1 LATPRDDG
9 EHTEQAFSSMEKL
22 TAPLRCQPCG
32 PLILHAP
39 CGFTSHALI
48 AQCGRTPAFGADDE
62 EEDYWGCG
70 GGQRVAY

>member
-1 LATPRDDG
+1 MSFTFASHWRLQVLLLVPRDDG
-9 EHTEQAFSSMEKL
+9 EHTDTAFSSMEKL

-48 AQCGRTPAFGADDE
+48 AQCGRTPCIRG
-62 EEDYWGCG
+62 
-70 GGQRVAY
+70 